1 MPNTPG
7 PAGYLLAWWVS
18 VVTLAVTLAL
28 GFPDSEDT
36 SFVAGF
42 GLYLALT
49 GAVSLPFAAI
59 GVLLVHVT
67 CGRFR
72 QQWVHVAA
80 AGVAGFYAGVW
91 LGPFVALMVAAST
104 ALGRLVVVPL
114 VWARRAAH
122 AERAPL
128 SPEPAR

>member
-18 VVTLAVTLAL
+18 LVAVGLGLTLA
-28 GFPDSEDT
+28 FPEEARWWAR
-36 SFVAGF
+36 FAIYLVATAGI
-42 GLYLALT
+42 
-49 GAVSLPFAAI
+49 SLPLAAI
-59 GVLLVHVT
+59 GVLLVHVA
-67 CGRFR
+67 CGRFS